1 MAYVVYNTKT
11 TAIVTERAFG
21 RGSFKTLA
29 AAKAA
34 RTRLLRKFC
43 MNTLLYKGEDLAV
56 AESMHYINTIKRQ
69 VERTN
74 LMTGKTYMEDVN
86 TPRCCS
92 PSSEAYWSM

>member
-1 MAYVVYNTKT
+1 MAYVIYDPVT
-11 TAIVTERAFG
+11 TAIVTEKTFG
-21 RGSFKTLA
+21 RGSFKTMA

-34 RTRLLRKFC
+34 RTR
-43 MNTLLYKGEDLAV
+43 M
-56 AESMHYINTIKRQ
+56 IKRQ
-69 VERTN
+69 KYKPATLCIAESNHYMDQIKQLVERVN

>member
-1 MAYVVYNTKT
+1 MAYVIFDRKT
-11 TAIVTERAFG
+11 TAIVTEKAFG
-21 RGSFKTLA
+21 RGSFKTEA

-34 RTRLLRKFC
+34 RTR
-43 MNTLLYKGEDLAV
+43 M
-56 AESMHYINTIKRQ
+56 IKRQ
-69 VERTN
+69 KFSASALGIADSIHNINHIKTMVERTN

>member
-11 TAIVTERAFG
+11 TAVVTERPFS
-21 RGSFKTLA
+21 RGSFKTKA

-43 MNTLLYKGEDLAV
+43 MNTLLYKSEDLAV
-56 AESMHYINTIKRQ
+56 AESNVYAKSIKQQ
-69 VERTN
+69 VERVN

-92 PSSEAYWSM
+92 PASEAYWSM

>member
-1 MAYVVYNTKT
+1 MAYVIYDPKT
-11 TAIVTERAFG
+11 TAIIPEKSFS

-34 RTRLLRKFC
+34 RTRMVRRQKFKPD
-43 MNTLLYKGEDLAV
+43 TLAI
-56 AESMHYINTIKRQ
+56 AESNYYLSHIKKM